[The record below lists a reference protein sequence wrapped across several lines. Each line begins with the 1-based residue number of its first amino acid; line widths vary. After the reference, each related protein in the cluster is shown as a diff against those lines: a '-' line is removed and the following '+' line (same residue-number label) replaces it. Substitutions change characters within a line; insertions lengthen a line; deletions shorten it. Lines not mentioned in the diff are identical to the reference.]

1 MQRYNPDYKYML
13 PMSKLNHNENDEEL
27 VKPDITIGNKGQCIK
42 CTKQGYR
49 SKYFHTEYFDYLI
62 STGYVKE
69 LS

>member
-1 MQRYNPDYKYML
+1 MQRYNPDRKYML
-13 PMSKLNHNENDEEL
+13 PMSKLDNNEHDEEL
-27 VKPDITIGNKGQCIK
+27 VKPDIIVGNKGQCIK
-42 CTKQGYR
+42 CTKEGYR